1 MPSTA
6 NALILH
12 LNTVYL
18 DFVGG
23 LRTVNIPMELM
34 RKFIDAA
41 SPNTRLNRETCGIL
55 AGRLVRLNS
64 LTLFLLQSFVLPRGP
79 VRVISY

>member
-12 LNTVYL
+12 LNAVYL
-18 DFVGG
+18 DFVSG

-34 RKFIDAA
+34 RKFIDVA

-55 AGRLVRLNS
+55 AGRLVRLN
-64 LTLFLLQSFVLPRGP
+64 
-79 VRVISY
+79 YN